1 VKIDPATLSVDA
13 ASFWETASI
22 VPRPIA
28 WTSTLNDDGSANL
41 APFSFFTGASADP
54 PMCIICVSHHKHSGE
69 PDRRKDRVGEAQLAG
84 PSPSRGARDPLRVP
98 RKKDTWVNI
107 ERTGEYV
114 IHVVN
119 DALAEKMNATARVFP
134 YGVDEMAEVGL
145 TKVAA
150 ERVAPPRVAE
160 APVAMECRLERI
172 VEIGRAG
179 TAVIIGEI
187 LLWHVQDELVVN
199 GRLDMGR
206 LDAVGRMAGSTYT
219 RTRDRFDMVRP
230 K

>member
-13 ASFWETASI
+13 AYFWETASI

-28 WTSTLNDDGSANL
+28 WTSTLNEDGSANL

-54 PMCIICVSHHKHSGE
+54 PMCIICVSHHAGHRE
-69 PDRRKDRVGEAQLAG
+69 HRRKD
-84 PSPSRGARDPLRVP
+84 
-98 RKKDTWVNI
+98 TWINI